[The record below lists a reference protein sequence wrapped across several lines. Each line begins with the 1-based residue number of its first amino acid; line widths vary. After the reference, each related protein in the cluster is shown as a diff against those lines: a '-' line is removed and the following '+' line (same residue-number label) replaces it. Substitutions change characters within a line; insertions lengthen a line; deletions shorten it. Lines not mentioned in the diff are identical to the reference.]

1 MTPQIYREYS
11 KILEKIAEN
20 LDITPTQYEQ
30 AKSKYEAVGK
40 WLEDDNSSLK
50 RFRPQISPQGSF
62 RLGTVI
68 KPLLGH
74 EEYDVDLTCK
84 LHILKG
90 SITQQLLKKMVGGR
104 LKENDNYKRMLA
116 LEKRRCWRLE
126 YAEDTRFHLDIVPS
140 IPDEQVVI
148 KFLESKNVPFQI
160 AQHALCITDNETWNY
175 DRDFPK
181 SNPEG
186 YAIWFTN
193 RMREELRRKKTLL
206 AEGLRMKVD
215 DIPEYKVKT
224 TLQRVV
230 QLLKRHRDIRYQE
243 DDDKP
248 ISIILTTLAAKA
260 YNNETDIYEA
270 LRNILSKMDSY
281 IRKSFDGKFQIE
293 NPVNPDEN
301 FADKW
306 NENKRKAD
314 IFFEWLEQARR
325 DFSILNGKNNIEFSE
340 LLKPVF
346 GEKVVVKSYIEF
358 AENFRIEREKGNL
371 FMTTGTGILSIG
383 SQPNTTKVPNHTN
396 FGN

>member
-20 LDITPTQYEQ
+20 LDITTTQYEE

-40 WLEDDNSSLK
+40 WLEDDLSPLK
-50 RFRPQISPQGSF
+50 RFRPKISPQGSF

-68 KPLLGH
+68 KPLFEH

-84 LHILKG
+84 LHIVKN
-90 SITQQLLKKMVGGR
+90 SITQQLLKKMVGNR
-104 LKENDNYKRMLA
+104 LKENENYKRMLGP
-116 LEKRRCWRLE
+116 EKRRCWRLH
-126 YAEDTRFHLDIVPS
+126 YAEDTQFHLDIVPS
-140 IPDEQVVI
+140 IPDDQIVI
-148 KFLESKNVPFQI
+148 KLLESKSVPSNI
-160 AQHALCITDNETWNY
+160 AQHALCITDKETWNY

-193 RMREELRRKKTLL
+193 QMKQEFEKKKQLL
-206 AEGLRMKVD
+206 AEGLKMKMD
-215 DIPEYKVKT
+215 EIPEYKIKT

-230 QLLKRHRDIRYQE
+230 QLLKRHRDIRYQKDE
-243 DDDKP
+243 DKP
-248 ISIILTTLAAKA
+248 ISIILTTLAAKV

-270 LRNILSKMDSY
+270 LKNILSKMDSA
-281 IRKSFDGKFQIE
+281 IEKDIEGNFQIK

-306 NENKRKAD
+306 NKNERKAEL
-314 IFFEWLEQARR
+314 FFEWLEVAKK
-325 DFSILNGKNNIEFSE
+325 DFNSLDGKNFIELSE
-340 LLKPVF
+340 SLKPVF
-346 GEKVVVKSYIEF
+346 GEKVVIKSYKEI
-358 AENFRIEREKGNL
+358 AEKSKIERENGNL
-371 FMTTGTGILSIG
+371 FMTVGTGVLSVG
-383 SQPNTTKVPNHTN
+383 SKQNTIKVPNHTN